1 MKACNAKKYGFLM
14 CLSMTIGTII
24 GTGIFFKNEGVYG
37 FTNGNGILGI
47 IAWIIGGI
55 MSISF
60 GLSFMEIASSKQD
73 CNSGIALYA
82 RIFGCSKFGKV
93 VRNSMNHIYI
103 PLTTFTVSYYTIK
116 ATIWAVGGG
125 QSAEDIFAAKLG
137 GNTNYIILIVL
148 FSMFYAILIAYLAI
162 FYENVGK
169 NIQMITTILKIF
181 PLLIIGIVGLFI
193 VNDDAGFLKE
203 TGLGDQSKYKI
214 VENKSHFS
222 MILMALP
229 GILFAFDGFL
239 STTYIQKDV
248 KNAEKNVPLA
258 LILGLTAV
266 TFIYI
271 LTSIGTL
278 NLDSSGSVAEAAG
291 KIFKNQI
298 MNSTFKRLIFI
309 FIAISA
315 LGTLNGYTFSLTKMT
330 KDSISDQ
337 FLLGSSLWNKLNKKL
352 SSKMVNLI
360 ASLTLI
366 FVWMVI
372 MVIPTLIDPKKYNFI
387 EFISNGGVIMA
398 FLIYGSIIFMGLLN
412 RYSKKVKTKK
422 QWYFIPS
429 AIISIILIALVIGYN
444 IYSYFEVVINEE
456 QKIAPILQIIL
467 LILLIILPWISWII
481 PEKKKQKN
489 IETE

>member
-1 MKACNAKKYGFLM
+1 MKASNAKKYGFLM

-47 IAWIIGGI
+47 IAWIIGGV

-60 GLSFMEIASSKQD
+60 GLSFMEIASAKQD

-93 VRNSMNHIYI
+93 VRNSMNHIYV
-103 PLTTFTVSYYTIK
+103 PLTTFTVSYYTVK

-125 QSAEDIFAAKLG
+125 KIAEEILAAKLG
-137 GNTNYIILIVL
+137 GETNYLILIVL
-148 FSMFYAILIAYLAI
+148 FSMFYAILIVFLAI

-181 PLLIIGIVGLFI
+181 PLVIIGIIGLFI
-193 VNDDAGFLKE
+193 INSDAGFLKE
-203 TGLGDQSKYKI
+203 SGLGDPRKYDI
-214 VENKSHFS
+214 VKNKSHFS

-239 STTYIQKDV
+239 TTTYIQKDV

-291 KIFKNQI
+291 KIFKNE
-298 MNSTFKRLIFI
+298 MLNAVFKRLIFI

-315 LGTLNGYTFSLTKMT
+315 LGTLNGYTLSLTKMT
-330 KDSISDQ
+330 ENSISDQ
-337 FLLGSSLWNKLNKKL
+337 FLLGSALWNKLNKKL
-352 SSKMVNLI
+352 PIKAVNLI
-360 ASLTLI
+360 ATLTLI
-366 FVWMVI
+366 FIWMSI
-372 MVIPTLIDPKKYNFI
+372 MVIPTLIDPAKYDFI
-387 EFISNGGVIMA
+387 EFTSNGGVAMA
-398 FLIYGSIIFMGLLN
+398 FLIYGSIICMGLLN
-412 RYSKKVKTKK
+412 RYSKKINTKK

-429 AIISIILIALVIGYN
+429 SIISIILITLVIGYN
-444 IYSYFEVVINEE
+444 IYSYFEITINAKE
-456 QKIAPILQIIL
+456 KIGPMLQVIL
-467 LILLIILPWISWII
+467 LFLLIILPWISLII
-481 PEKKKQKN
+481 PEKKKQKD
-489 IETE
+489 IEIK